1 MNATRT
7 REERGGQVDR
17 TDWLPEFS
25 AIFSRSGAR
34 DVLSPG
40 DNFPLH
46 PTHAFLITIS
56 QMQMPRNK
64 YK

>member
-7 REERGGQVDR
+7 LGERGGDLDR

-56 QMQMPRNK
+56 QMQMP
-64 YK
+64 